1 MSIQTRGSATPPPHL
16 LGVLRSLWHWR
27 TPIILVTAAGTLLA
41 IVIALLLPEYYSGR
55 TSFLAISPDQISIDG
70 VFGNNNNRMQFYGTG
85 DDIDRIMA
93 VAESD
98 ALVDYMVDAFKLYTV
113 YDIDSSKQKAP
124 VYVRREFMGLYEVT
138 KTSRDAIELEVED
151 QDPERAAQMARA
163 AREKINDIALGLIR
177 GTQNRSAESL
187 RGEIA
192 NREENLR
199 EINTRLS
206 EIRQRSG
213 IYNTEAQSE
222 ALATISTSLKGSI
235 ASTTAKLEAYRRK
248 GGRSSRDSIAK
259 YQIQLAGFESSRTT
273 LDTQLVRLNESLGP
287 IDNLE
292 EERLRLNDALSKDRI
307 RLKQFESV
315 LRTDQRAIEVVEEAK
330 TPVIKSRPMRSLI
343 VVGAAILSF
352 LFAVVGALLID
363 TGRRY
368 DWGAIFK

>member
-1 MSIQTRGSATPPPHL
+1 
-16 LGVLRSLWHWR
+16 
-27 TPIILVTAAGTLLA
+27 
-41 IVIALLLPEYYSGR
+41 
-55 TSFLAISPDQISIDG
+55 
-70 VFGNNNNRMQFYGTG
+70 
-85 DDIDRIMA
+85 
-93 VAESD
+93 
-98 ALVDYMVDAFKLYTV
+98 
-113 YDIDSSKQKAP
+113 
-124 VYVRREFMGLYEVT
+124 VRREFMGLYKVT
-138 KTSRDAIELEVED
+138 KTSRDAIELEIED

-163 AREKINDIALGLIR
+163 AREKINDIALSLIR

-206 EIRQRSG
+206 EIRKQSG

-222 ALATISTSLKGSI
+222 ALATLSTNLQGSISSTS
-235 ASTTAKLEAYRRK
+235 AKLEAYRQR
-248 GGRSSRDSIAK
+248 GGRGSRDSIAK
-259 YQIQLAGFESSRTT
+259 YQIQLAGLESSRTT

>member
-1 MSIQTRGSATPPPHL
+1 MSSKTNGSLAPPTHL
-16 LGVLRSLWHWR
+16 LGVLRSLWQWR
-27 TPIILVTAAGTLLA
+27 KPIIYVTLAGTILG
-41 IVIALLLPEYYSGR
+41 IIISLLLPEYFTGR
-55 TSFLAISPDQISIDG
+55 TSFLAISPDQVSIDG

-98 ALVDYMVDAFKLYTV
+98 ALVDHMVDAFNLYTV
-113 YDIDSSKQKAP
+113 YDIDSSKQKGP
-124 VYVRREFMGLYEVT
+124 LYVRRKFLGLYEVT

-151 QDPERAAQMARA
+151 KDPVRAANMART
-163 AREKINDIALGLIR
+163 AREKVNDIALGLIR
-177 GTQNRSAESL
+177 GTQRRSAESL

-199 EINTRLS
+199 EINNRLG
-206 EIRQRSG
+206 EIRESSG
-213 IYNTEAQSE
+213 VYNTEAQSE
-222 ALATISTSLKGSI
+222 ALATLNTSLQGQM
-235 ASTTAKLEAYRRK
+235 ASLTARLSAYRKK
-248 GGRSSRDSIAK
+248 GGRGARDSIAK
-259 YQIQLAGFESSRTT
+259 YEIQLAGLESSRTN

-315 LRTDQRAIEVVEEAK
+315 LRTDQRAIEVVEDAR
-330 TPVIKSRPMRSLI
+330 TPVAKSRPLRSLI
-343 VVGAAILSF
+343 VVGTALLSF

-368 DWGAIFK
+368 DWRAIFK

>member
-1 MSIQTRGSATPPPHL
+1 MTT
-16 LGVLRSLWHWR
+16 
-27 TPIILVTAAGTLLA
+27 AGTILA
-41 IVIALLLPEYYSGR
+41 IIIALLLPEYFSGK

-98 ALVDYMVDAFKLYTV
+98 ALVDYMVDAFNLYTV
-113 YDIDSSKQKAP
+113 YEIDSSKQKAP
-124 VYVRREFMGLYEVT
+124 VYVRREFMGLFEVT

-151 QDPERAAQMARA
+151 KDPKRAAQMARA

-192 NREENLR
+192 NREGNLR
-199 EINTRLS
+199 DINTRLS

-222 ALATISTSLKGSI
+222 ALATISTSLEGSI
-235 ASTTAKLEAYRRK
+235 ASTSAKLDAYRQK
-248 GGRSSRDSIAK
+248 GGRGARDSIAK
-259 YQIQLAGFESSRTT
+259 YQIQLAGLKSSRTT
-273 LDTQLVRLNESLGP
+273 LDSQLVRLNESLGP